1 MTSNEKNFFDFSQ
14 RNSRIQNRNVCT
26 RKYFVQLVENFHLHW
41 KPCCTSKTG
50 LFPSNLTHTHYTLFL
65 LNPNTQTQIGPPLL
79 FEYLCCTK
87 NEENLKNFLFQTK
100 RQKSPFFVSALSII
114 TRTITPPSLCVN
126 QSTIFSFLFSN
137 FEIDSLVISR
147 IRFFHTS
154 HQALLHVQ
162 ILLRAR
168 NVYCHLCCVI
178 SFFST

>member
-1 MTSNEKNFFDFSQ
+1 MYKKIFRATCGKFPFALKTLLPK
-14 RNSRIQNRNVCT
+14 R
-26 RKYFVQLVENFHLHW
+26 
-41 KPCCTSKTG
+41 TG

-65 LNPNTQTQIGPPLL
+65 LNPNTQTQIGTPLL